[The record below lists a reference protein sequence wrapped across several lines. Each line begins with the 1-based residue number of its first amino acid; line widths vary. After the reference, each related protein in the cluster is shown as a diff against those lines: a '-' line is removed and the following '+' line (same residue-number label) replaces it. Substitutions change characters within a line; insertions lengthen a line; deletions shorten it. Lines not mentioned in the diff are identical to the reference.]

1 MPGFNLVRNSKVFF
15 TKDVNAATGVVDEGT
30 LTTGGTQELSVLNG
44 FSFSQNVDAQTI
56 TVSEAGD
63 TPARGQRAF
72 NSALQAAE
80 FTMTTYI
87 RPRGATTTV
96 NADELCLWNALLSSG
111 ALNLAPTSTA
121 TAGEFAATTTGIVR
135 TGNTNSVA
143 FTWSS
148 LNLTV
153 PAPAVGDRINVGG
166 VVTTT
171 GLGFNGGGTITAV
184 TGGLATCTGITVAMD
199 IAPAG
204 SGNPTTVV
212 SPLVFSKN
220 SAALRNPANGA
231 APLDQPHVLINPA
244 LSNKN
249 QLQKFGIIV
258 IMDQATYV
266 IDNCVLDQ
274 ASIDFS
280 LDGIAQVQWTG
291 KGTILRTLAT
301 GTAAAGTFGG
311 SLTGSYTAASSNTTG
326 YFITNKIS
334 TAVLKSTFM
343 GGGTSAKTYTV
354 ALTGGNLTIANN
366 VNYVTPETLGVVNK
380 PIGYFTGTR
389 AVSGNITAYL
399 KTGGTNPTST
409 LLTDL
414 LAAPSETKYY
424 MEIAVGGINSSYKVE
439 LEMPAVTLQVPTVDV
454 QDVVATTIN
463 FAAQGSVLP
472 DSSTAALADA
482 SSTSYYD
489 VEASNDIIVR
499 YYSV

>member
-15 TKDVNAATGVVDEGT
+15 TKDVNASTGVVAEGT

-80 FTMTTYI
+80 FTMTTYL
-87 RPRGATTTV
+87 RPRNSSGV

-111 ALNLAPTSTA
+111 ALNLTPTGTA
-121 TAGEFAATTTGIVR
+121 TAGEFAATITGATR
-135 TGNTNSVA
+135 TGTTNSVA
-143 FTWSS
+143 LTWTS
-148 LNLTV
+148 LNLSATGL
-153 PAPAVGDRINVGG
+153 AVGDRVNVGG
-166 VVTTT
+166 MVNTG
-171 GLGFNGGGTITAV
+171 GLGFNGAATLTAIAG
-184 TGGLATCTGITVAMD
+184 GGLATCTGMTVAMD
-199 IAPAG
+199 IAPPG
-204 SGNPTTVV
+204 TGNPSTTTGISVTI
-212 SPLVFSKN
+212 SKN
-220 SAALRNPANGA
+220 SAALRNPTAGTEA
-231 APLDQPHVLINPA
+231 PHVLITPA

-249 QLQKFGIIV
+249 QLQKFGMIV

-291 KGTILRTLAT
+291 KGTVLRTLAT
-301 GTAAAGTFGG
+301 ATAAAGTFGG
-311 SLTGSYTAASSNTTG
+311 SLTGNYTAASSNTVG

-366 VNYVTPETLGVVNK
+366 VNYITPETLGVVNK

-399 KTGGTNPTST
+399 KTSGTNPTST

-414 LAAPSETKYY
+414 LTAASETKYY
-424 MEIAVGGINSSYKVE
+424 MEIAVGGINSTYKVE

-472 DSSTAALADA
+472 DSSASALADA
-482 SSTSYYD
+482 STTSYYD

-499 YYSV
+499 YYAA

>member
-15 TKDVNAATGVVDEGT
+15 TSNVNASTGVVSEGS

-56 TVSEAGD
+56 TVSEAGN

-72 NSALQAAE
+72 NAALQPVE
-80 FTMTTYI
+80 FSFSTYV
-87 RPRGATTTV
+87 RPRGATTTI
-96 NADELCLWNALLSSG
+96 NADEMVLWNALLSDG
-111 ALNLAPTSTA
+111 AMNLAPSGIA
-121 TAGEFAATTTGIVR
+121 TAGEWAATTTGIVR
-135 TGNTNSVA
+135 TGTTNSVA
-143 FTWSS
+143 FTWAS

-153 PAPAVGDRINVGG
+153 PAPAVGDRINIGG
-166 VVTTT
+166 VINTG
-171 GLGFNGGGTITAV
+171 GLGFNGAGTITAV

-199 IAPAG
+199 VAPAG
-204 SGNPTTVV
+204 TGNPSTVAGSV
-212 SPLVFSKN
+212 VFSKN
-220 SAALRNPANGA
+220 SAALRTPAA
-231 APLDQPHVLINPA
+231 AGTEAPHVLVTPA

-249 QLQKFGIIV
+249 HLQKFGMVI

-274 ASIDFS
+274 ASIDFG
-280 LDGIAQVQWTG
+280 LDGIATIAWTG
-291 KGTILRTLAT
+291 KGTVLRTLAT

-311 SLTGSYTAASSNTTG
+311 SLTGTYTQASANTVG

-343 GGGTSAKTYTV
+343 GGGTSAKTYTI
-354 ALTGGNLTIANN
+354 AITGGSLTIANN

-389 AVSGNITAYL
+389 AVSGSLTAYL
-399 KTGGTNPTST
+399 KTSGTNPTSQ

-414 LAAPSETKYY
+414 LAAASETKYY
-424 MEIAVGGINSSYKVE
+424 LELQVGGINTSYKVE
-439 LEMPAVTLQVPTVDV
+439 MEMPAVTLQVPTVDV
-454 QDVVATTIN
+454 QDVVSTTIN

-472 DSSTAALADA
+472 DSSAAALADA
-482 SSTSYYD
+482 STTSFYD